1 MYMKKINLSLLFVML
16 FMASVICI
24 KAATA
29 KAPSVVPSEGD
40 VLYAD
45 TDEEFDFS
53 AISFSSVPDG
63 ARITGKKSMKKIM
76 LAPGIDVNGKI
87 NDEWFTAYCLDGML
101 KYPLAFYKGLP
112 GTLDEQSVRNA
123 AFLKYVIDNPTSFDE
138 MVGYMYFNADGSDIS
153 QEVIDDFNAGKTV
166 TVGFSSVEICKGLN
180 DCTGKGWDSTPAAGG
195 TNPEKPCDDEICVT
209 FSKSDIMIDRYTTI
223 NMPDSLYYNRAL
235 WIIEHSYPTLSIE
248 SSLKEAGA
256 DYDKLFSEIKAL
268 HIGYND
274 EQVAEALE
282 NYVYSTVQYA
292 IWRSEDGYKE
302 TIDNKEYALGDT
314 LYGSNE
320 LNKLYKYLIK
330 DRDVYENYDSVTYDN
345 KLEIVKPSE
354 GKEIFR
360 ENEDS
365 YVFGPYSIKTSMISI
380 GNANVNI
387 GNKSKDGL
395 SIIDKAGNK
404 ISSIKTEEEFYVR
417 VMKKASVGS
426 VSVNVSTANGLK
438 FESVS
443 NRGRLYSPSN
453 FTEQTVASGGK
464 IVKAEGNV
472 SFDIIVN
479 AKTGVQDVIKI
490 IFIGF
495 AAFAIGYL
503 VLRYKGESLELN

>member
-1 MYMKKINLSLLFVML
+1 MKKINLSLLFVML

-76 LAPGIDVNGKI
+76 LSPGIDVNGKI

-123 AFLKYVIDNPTSFDE
+123 AFLKYVIDNPTIFDDK
-138 MVGYMYFNADGSDIS
+138 MLGYMYFNADGSDIS

-166 TVGFSSVEICKGLN
+166 TVGFNGVEICKGLN
-180 DCTGKGWDSTPAAGG
+180 DCRELRWDYQYDSP
-195 TNPEKPCDDEICVT
+195 KLCDDRKCVT
-209 FSKSDIMIDRYTTI
+209 FSKSDIMIDKYTTI

-248 SSLKEAGA
+248 SALKEAGA
-256 DYDKLFSEIKAL
+256 DYNKLLDEVKAL
-268 HIGYND
+268 HVGYND
-274 EQVAEALE
+274 EQLAEALE

-292 IWRSEDGYKE
+292 IWRSEEGYKE

-380 GNANVNI
+380 GNANVSI
-387 GNKSKDGL
+387 GNKNKDGL
-395 SIIDKAGNK
+395 SIVDKAGNK
-404 ISSIKTEEEFYVR
+404 ISSIKTEEEFYVK

>member
-1 MYMKKINLSLLFVML
+1 MKKINLSLLFVML

-29 KAPSVVPSEGD
+29 KVPSVVPSEGD

-76 LAPGIDVNGKI
+76 LSPGIDVNGKI

-101 KYPLAFYKGLP
+101 KYPLWFYKGMPATFTEDL
-112 GTLDEQSVRNA
+112 VRNA
-123 AFLKYVIDNPTSFDE
+123 AVVVLYKDPSLYNLFNPYLDNYYYTTE
-138 MVGYMYFNADGSDIS
+138 GADIS
-153 QEVIDDFNAGKTV
+153 DQTVNDFNAGNSVTV
-166 TVGFSSVEICKGLN
+166 TLSSIKYFKDSELGTVTSSQINSVKGISG
-180 DCTGKGWDSTPAAGG
+180 DAEYS
-195 TNPEKPCDDEICVT
+195 VT
-209 FSKSDIMIDRYTTI
+209 FSKSDIMIDKYTTI

-235 WIIEHSYPTLSIE
+235 WIIEHSYPTLSIDDA
-248 SSLKEAGA
+248 LKEAGA

-268 HIGYND
+268 HNGYND

-302 TIDNKEYALGDT
+302 TIDNNEYALGDT

-330 DRDVYENYDSVTYDN
+330 DRDVYENYDSVVYDN

-365 YVFGPYSIKTSMISI
+365 YVFGPYSIKTSMISV
-380 GNANVNI
+380 GNANVSI

-395 SIIDKAGNK
+395 SIVDKAGNK